1 MALAVAV
8 EYLVLEV
15 LIIKINGGY
24 FSVSAQNQNVYGSGV
39 LQVRR
44 KPIKIRRFI
53 NKLLHALSLSLL
65 NLHALSLSQVS
76 SDVPSWYLFIIPER
90 FTSST

>member
-24 FSVSAQNQNVYGSGV
+24 FSVSPQNQNVYGSGV

-53 NKLLHALSLSLL
+53 NKLLYLSFKFACTFSEPSIVRSSLL
-65 NLHALSLSQVS
+65 V
-76 SDVPSWYLFIIPER
+76 FIYYTGEVY
-90 FTSST
+90 

>member
-24 FSVSAQNQNVYGSGV
+24 FSVSPQNQNVYGSGV

-53 NKLLHALSLSLL
+53 NKLLHALSFKFACTFSEPSIVRSSLL
-65 NLHALSLSQVS
+65 V
-76 SDVPSWYLFIIPER
+76 FIYYTGEVY
-90 FTSST
+90 

>member
-24 FSVSAQNQNVYGSGV
+24 FSVSPQNQNVYGSGV

-53 NKLLHALSLSLL
+53 NKLLHALSLSLKF
-65 NLHALSLSQVS
+65 ACTFSEPSIVRSSLLV
-76 SDVPSWYLFIIPER
+76 FIYYTGEVY
-90 FTSST
+90 

>member
-24 FSVSAQNQNVYGSGV
+24 FSVSPQNQNVYGSGV

-76 SDVPSWYLFIIPER
+76 
-90 FTSST
+90 